1 MVRELYFYFAAR
13 LTAPEVPSFYFGY
26 IDMTTLNSIVAV
38 RNWIYSKLLRFKS
51 WTFIVLLNTT
61 RMMSMIQNRE
71 LVGWTAEQWA
81 ALSSHEELQFQFN
94 IL

>member
-51 WTFIVLLNTT
+51 
-61 RMMSMIQNRE
+61 
-71 LVGWTAEQWA
+71 
-81 ALSSHEELQFQFN
+81 
-94 IL
+94 